1 MFILFSKDRR
11 LNSIDLH
18 SDFLKIGIVMVL
30 TVIYVY
36 TYVHI

>member
-11 LNSIDLH
+11 LNSIDLR